1 MVWFSRRGLAFSPM
15 AQAISH
21 RTLCLRVAKRISSF
35 VSVCCLFGSKPVEQQ
50 AGGMALQMKP
60 YGWSTSPSLSFK
72 RSLISPLSSS
82 DVSFQPPPQ
91 QQHKVSRLKVVAV
104 VKKSPKRLK
113 YASPG
118 LPKEDGMLYIEVD
131 PDGSDTWKLDS
142 AVELL
147 KKGAVGVIP
156 TDTVYAMVCDMTNH
170 DAIERL
176 RRLKEPYSILCRSL
190 HDIDTYTTGFPRGN
204 SDGLSDYFRAVKH
217 CLPGPVGVTVLNMGR
232 YTFILTAS
240 KALPKQCVKY
250 GTAVSRY
257 ASRKSVGVRIPD
269 DAVCQAVLEKMGA
282 PLITTSVR
290 SPKQDQWI
298 IDPVLIADTY
308 GPEGLNFVIDAG
320 VRVANP
326 STVVDMLHI
335 PPKIIRQGKGPKQ
348 PWMEEEDDVAAEK

>member
-1 MVWFSRRGLAFSPM
+1 
-15 AQAISH
+15 
-21 RTLCLRVAKRISSF
+21 
-35 VSVCCLFGSKPVEQQ
+35 
-50 AGGMALQMKP
+50 
-60 YGWSTSPSLSFK
+60 
-72 RSLISPLSSS
+72 
-82 DVSFQPPPQ
+82 
-91 QQHKVSRLKVVAV
+91 
-104 VKKSPKRLK
+104 
-113 YASPG
+113 
-118 LPKEDGMLYIEVD
+118 MLYIEVD

-176 RRLKEPYSILCRSL
+176 RRLKEVEATKPYSILCRSL
-190 HDIDTYTTGFPRGN
+190 HDIDTYTTGFPRGS

-217 CLPGPVGVTVLNMGR
+217 CLPGP